1 MWRVAVGD
9 LDPRDGLQVKTGPR
23 ITQIVDARRHPPDW
37 RRLGVELVGI
47 VPRHS
52 HVAERAERSPTIGR
66 QIEPIDRRLR
76 GKVLG
81 RVLTQLR
88 TTWAPRAP
96 AAFIKVMNYR
106 PAVVVRNLGYS
117 RHMPSLRVS

>member
-1 MWRVAVGD
+1 MITPMLGEIAGSLSVG
-9 LDPRDGLQVKTGPR
+9 LCGLGSA
-23 ITQIVDARRHPPDW
+23 I
-37 RRLGVELVGI
+37 GVGLVGI

-66 QIEPIDRRLR
+66 QIEPIERRLR
-76 GKVLG
+76 GKILG
-81 RVLTQLR
+81 RVFTQLR

-106 PAVVVRNLGYS
+106 PAVFTPGEATPRA
-117 RHMPSLRVS
+117 